1 MAASDGVASFR
12 PAIEEEEDEELLQ
25 TQSTLETI
33 EPSAITTID
42 GLALANTI
50 IQEFADYSGVTFT
63 GSVDLKNVRFTR
75 GFSFAGAVFL
85 GPVRFFKVWNDKI
98 TGSKADFAGAKFFS
112 PVYFRNKCTF
122 YRANFKGADFV
133 SMVTFKGQRFY
144 SSACFDGAKFRS
156 TANFSKVTFNGAAEF
171 RKSEFFSEADFEYA
185 TFRYQ
190 LSHARFS
197 EAIFKGPA
205 AFNSILFSGNA
216 DFEAVEFH
224 KGATFEGS
232 WFSLEQTEEQDDSE
246 QSPSYGTADL
256 FANFDGAVFLSAPGE
271 AEVVSFKD
279 AKFGD
284 ANLHRSASFERTH
297 FKPWYS
303 EGKPRDLIANFG
315 NMACNGPVSFSEAH
329 FHECVA
335 ANFTHARFQEQV
347 DFEDCTFSGDAIFQR
362 AQMRSDVYL
371 AAARFKQYPDFR
383 QANLTL
389 APNLSEA
396 QLPENEKLPGS
407 REDTLSRIGALRKI
421 AGQADEKRTEADFLV
436 RELKLGGGVA
446 SRFYGLIANYGQS
459 WLRPTLWLFLF
470 AFVIFPPLYLANSGT
485 LPLSRDGLANFAS
498 YQTLPCRN
506 GAEGDAFSAALDLSV
521 KNALIVASENEA
533 RDARIDACLGNSG
546 PQGRQGMVATLLE
559 ATQKILTLILVF
571 FIGASIRRRLLIR

>member
-1 MAASDGVASFR
+1 MAASDGTARFR
-12 PAIEEEEDEELLQ
+12 STVEEEEDEELLQ
-25 TQSTLETI
+25 TQITPETT
-33 EPSAITTID
+33 EPPAITALD
-42 GLALANTI
+42 GLTLANTI
-50 IQEFADYSGVTFT
+50 IQEFADYRGVTFS
-63 GSVDLKNVRFTR
+63 GPVELKNVRFTR
-75 GFSFAGAVFL
+75 GFSFAGAAFL
-85 GPVRFFKVWNDKI
+85 GPVRFLKVWNDKI
-98 TGSKADFAGAKFFS
+98 TGSRADFADAKFFS
-112 PVYFRNKCTF
+112 SVYFRDKCTL
-122 YRANFKGADFV
+122 YRANFKGADFG

-156 TANFSKVTFNGAAEF
+156 TANFAKTTFNGAAEF
-171 RKSEFFSEADFEYA
+171 RKAEFFGEADFEYA

-197 EAIFKGPA
+197 EAIFKAPA
-205 AFNSILFSGNA
+205 IFNSILFSGSA
-216 DFEAVEFH
+216 DFEAAEFRN
-224 KGATFEGS
+224 GATFEGS
-232 WFSLEQTEEQDDSE
+232 WFSLEQAEDQDDSE
-246 QSPSYGTADL
+246 QSPDYGTADL
-256 FANFDGAVFLSAPGE
+256 FAKFDGAVFLPAPGE

-284 ANLHRSASFERTH
+284 SNLHRSVSFDRAH
-297 FKPWYS
+297 FKPWFS
-303 EGKPRDLIANFG
+303 EGKPHGVVANFV
-315 NMACNGPVSFSEAH
+315 NMTCNGPASFSEAH
-329 FHECVA
+329 FHERVS
-335 ANFTHARFQEQV
+335 ANFTHARFEEQA
-347 DFEDCTFSGDAIFQR
+347 DFEDCTFSGDAVFQR

-396 QLPENEKLPGS
+396 QLPENGKLTGS
-407 REDTLSRIGALRKI
+407 REDMLSRIRALRKV
-421 AGQADEKRTEADFLV
+421 AGQADEKRTEADLLV

-459 WLRPTLWLFLF
+459 WLRPTLWLLLS

-485 LPLSRDGLANFAS
+485 LPHNRTDLSNFIANQELA
-498 YQTLPCRN
+498 CRN
-506 GAEGDAFSAALDLSV
+506 GVAGNALSAALDLSV

-559 ATQKILTLILVF
+559 ATQKILTLIFVF